1 MDVIWKGEWRE
12 SEPAQRIWFVL
23 CAGVLPV
30 CFLFSIFDEV
40 RFNKIVIMAAF
51 AVFCIWLFGWKEHK
65 SIGRL
70 SLTDRF
76 VVTMGIASILTTLRA
91 SDLMADFQGVA
102 YTHIEELQRLFA
114 AAVIACFVYHFHR
127 KAFRAGMA
135 VISWIIWGTAV
146 YQLYVYVPQ
155 LMKAGSF
162 AAMEEML
169 RSLHYQYVVCSV
181 YRHPIPCAS
190 AFVIGIAIPMVWKH
204 WWLNLL
210 LKLVYIPAILIT
222 YSRSGW
228 IGTAVV
234 MLLIL
239 FIIVH
244 QRYLRLGKWWLLII
258 GVLAVAAVLL
268 YIWIFRLDSRGNAI
282 GGMQNGRIR
291 YWIYALTVMFPERPL
306 VSKLFGN
313 GFYTSI
319 IMDQTPVAMPGFPAL
334 DNGFVTLFYEQ
345 GIMGFAAVMLMFLR
359 AFKSLWKVDS
369 DRWYA
374 IALIGGA
381 VTGFFYEIQYWSQIG
396 FLMAVLIAVLFGK
409 VHSGRWQQDV
419 RQ

>member
-135 VISWIIWGTAV
+135 VISSSGNEFRI
-146 YQLYVYVPQ
+146 
-155 LMKAGSF
+155 KSF
-162 AAMEEML
+162 FDTL
-169 RSLHYQYVVCSV
+169 T
-181 YRHPIPCAS
+181 
-190 AFVIGIAIPMVWKH
+190 
-204 WWLNLL
+204 
-210 LKLVYIPAILIT
+210 T
-222 YSRSGW
+222 Y
-228 IGTAVV
+228 
-234 MLLIL
+234 
-239 FIIVH
+239 
-244 QRYLRLGKWWLLII
+244 LGKPEFERISLLGWADPRKVAGFRCLALVILLFVHEFAVFLQT
-258 GVLAVAAVLL
+258 GVR
-268 YIWIFRLDSRGNAI
+268 IR
-282 GGMQNGRIR
+282 GRIPGYGKR
-291 YWIYALTVMFPERPL
+291 KPL
-306 VSKLFGN
+306 
-313 GFYTSI
+313 I
-319 IMDQTPVAMPGFPAL
+319 
-334 DNGFVTLFYEQ
+334 DNCLLE
-345 GIMGFAAVMLMFLR
+345 
-359 AFKSLWKVDS
+359 K
-369 DRWYA
+369 
-374 IALIGGA
+374 
-381 VTGFFYEIQYWSQIG
+381 
-396 FLMAVLIAVLFGK
+396 
-409 VHSGRWQQDV
+409 
-419 RQ
+419 

>member
-135 VISWIIWGTAV
+135 VISWISWGTAV
-146 YQLYVYVPQ
+146 YQLYE
-155 LMKAGSF
+155 SRF
-162 AAMEEML
+162 FSMEEMCFTAL
-169 RSLHYQYVVCSV
+169 SVVVCSV

-244 QRYLRLGKWWLLII
+244 QRYLRMG
-258 GVLAVAAVLL
+258 
-268 YIWIFRLDSRGNAI
+268 S
-282 GGMQNGRIR
+282 GGC
-291 YWIYALTVMFPERPL
+291 
-306 VSKLFGN
+306 
-313 GFYTSI
+313 
-319 IMDQTPVAMPGFPAL
+319 
-334 DNGFVTLFYEQ
+334 
-345 GIMGFAAVMLMFLR
+345 
-359 AFKSLWKVDS
+359 
-369 DRWYA
+369 
-374 IALIGGA
+374 
-381 VTGFFYEIQYWSQIG
+381 
-396 FLMAVLIAVLFGK
+396 
-409 VHSGRWQQDV
+409 
-419 RQ
+419 

>member
-1 MDVIWKGEWRE
+1 M
-12 SEPAQRIWFVL
+12 
-23 CAGVLPV
+23 
-30 CFLFSIFDEV
+30 
-40 RFNKIVIMAAF
+40 
-51 AVFCIWLFGWKEHK
+51 
-65 SIGRL
+65 
-70 SLTDRF
+70 
-76 VVTMGIASILTTLRA
+76 
-91 SDLMADFQGVA
+91 
-102 YTHIEELQRLFA
+102 
-114 AAVIACFVYHFHR
+114 
-127 KAFRAGMA
+127 
-135 VISWIIWGTAV
+135 
-146 YQLYVYVPQ
+146 
-155 LMKAGSF
+155 
-162 AAMEEML
+162 
-169 RSLHYQYVVCSV
+169 
-181 YRHPIPCAS
+181 
-190 AFVIGIAIPMVWKH
+190 
-204 WWLNLL
+204 
-210 LKLVYIPAILIT
+210 
-222 YSRSGW
+222 
-228 IGTAVV
+228 
-234 MLLIL
+234 
-239 FIIVH
+239 
-244 QRYLRLGKWWLLII
+244 II

-319 IMDQTPVAMPGFPAL
+319 VMDQTPVAMPGFPAL